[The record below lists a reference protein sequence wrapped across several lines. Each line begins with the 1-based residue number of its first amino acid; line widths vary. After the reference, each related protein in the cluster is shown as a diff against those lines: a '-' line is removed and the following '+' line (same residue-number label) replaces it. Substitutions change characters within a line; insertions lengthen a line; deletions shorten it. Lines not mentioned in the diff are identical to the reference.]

1 MYVLGI
7 DGGGTKTAGVIT
19 DQEGNLVAQ
28 GRVGATNPNSVDL
41 TSVKKELN
49 CLFTALKAQNGAAFS
64 QLISVFAGMSGVDR
78 AEDKMAI
85 TQLIKS
91 FLPQGAKL
99 SVDNDGVNALY
110 SGTLGRAGIVNISG
124 TGSITFGMNEK
135 GLRKRAGGW
144 GYLIGDL
151 GSGYS
156 IGRDALQS
164 AFEAY
169 DGCGKKTLLTELI
182 LQFTKAPSLSDLIP
196 SIYELGKA
204 RKVIAPLSRLV
215 VQAADQGDEVA
226 QRILQKAAND
236 MAVGIECLLTQL
248 FHDRGRN
255 SVSKIPVV
263 LTGGVYSRSDC
274 FIPTI
279 KERLS
284 RMNEAEIEFIVPDVP
299 PVAGGV
305 IAAWRN
311 VDVDVE
317 DRFVKL
323 LFNNGLNN
331 KE

>member
-19 DQEGNLVAQ
+19 DQEGNLIAQ
-28 GRVGATNPNSVDL
+28 EIVGATNPNSVDL
-41 TSVKKELN
+41 TNIKVELSR
-49 CLFTALKAQNGAAFS
+49 LFATLVTQNGTAFT

-78 AEDKMAI
+78 AEDKMAM

-91 FLPQGAKL
+91 FLPQGTKL

-144 GYLIGDL
+144 GYLIGDR

-169 DGCGKKTLLTELI
+169 DGCGKETLLTELI
-182 LQFTKAPSLSDLIP
+182 LQYTQAPALTDLIP
-196 SIYELGKA
+196 SIYEIGKA

-215 VQAADQGDEVA
+215 VHAADQGDEVA
-226 QRILQKAAND
+226 QSILQKAAKD
-236 MAVGIECLLTQL
+236 MAMGIECLLVQL
-248 FHDRGRN
+248 FHDRGWH
-255 SVSKIPVV
+255 SGSIIPVV
-263 LTGGVYSRSDC
+263 LTGGVYSRPEY

-279 KERLS
+279 KEKLS
-284 RMNEAEIEFIVPDVP
+284 RMNEARIEIIVPDVP

-311 VDVDVE
+311 VDVDVG
-317 DRFVKL
+317 DRFVKQ
-323 LFNNGLNN
+323 LFNNGLNS
-331 KE
+331 K